1 VIQGEERFGVLIP
14 EERVQSRVRE
24 LGEQITSDYE
34 GKDLVMVG
42 ILKGASM
49 FLADL
54 SRQVKLP
61 VTLDFLGLASY
72 GQSTESS
79 GVVRI
84 TQDLTEPIVGRDV
97 LVVEDIVDTGLT
109 LDFLLRNFAVR
120 KPNSIRVCT
129 LLHKPANMVKRVK
142 LDYVGFVIENVFVVG
157 YGLDFEQRYR
167 NLPYVGYLKEV
178 Y

>member
-1 VIQGEERFGVLIP
+1 VIPGEERFAVLIP
-14 EERVQSRVRE
+14 EDQVRARVKE
-24 LGEQITSDYE
+24 LGEQITHDYA
-34 GKDLVMVG
+34 GKELVMVG
-42 ILKGASM
+42 VLKGASM

-54 SRQVKLP
+54 CREVKLP

-84 TQDLTEPIVGRDV
+84 TQDLTEPIVGKDV

-109 LDFLLRNFAVR
+109 LHFLLENFAVR
-120 KPNSIRVCT
+120 KPNSVKVCT
-129 LLHKPANMVKRVK
+129 LLHKPANMVRQVK

-157 YGLDFEQRYR
+157 YGLDYEQKYR
-167 NLPYVGYLKEV
+167 NLPYIGYLKEAL
-178 Y
+178 